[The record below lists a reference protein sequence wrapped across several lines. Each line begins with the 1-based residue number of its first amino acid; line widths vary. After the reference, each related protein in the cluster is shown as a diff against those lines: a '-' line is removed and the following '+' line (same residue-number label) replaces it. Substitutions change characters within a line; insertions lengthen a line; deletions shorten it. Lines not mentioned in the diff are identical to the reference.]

1 MWQAVV
7 AADITNIRAP
17 MFVIVPDI
25 DPTLRHGP
33 CRWQVRFE
41 SERTDVSEGAESSHL
56 ITQSKFIYPKKGDLC
71 LLCFDNRLE
80 LWVPLYWPHIY
91 PWQP

>member
-7 AADITNIRAP
+7 AQDLTSVRQQ

-25 DPTLRHGP
+25 EPTLRHGP

-41 SERTDVSEGAESSHL
+41 PEHVDVSEGDESSHK
-56 ITQSKFIYPKKGDLC
+56 ITQSKFIYPKKGDMC

-80 LWVPLYWPHIY
+80 LWVPLYWPTKY
-91 PWQP
+91 PWLP